1 MNEELVSVIVPIYKV
16 EKYLN
21 NCIESIIKQTY
32 KNMQIILID
41 DGSPDNCGKICDE
54 YKLKDARI
62 EVIHKKNG
70 GLSDA
75 RNCGIDMARGK
86 YIVFIDSDDYID
98 KYYIEKLYMAIK
110 KEGVKLAQCNILRV
124 DDEKNILKKIGYE
137 KKVVKS
143 GKNIIK
149 EQYGVHVI
157 ENTVVWNKMYAIEL
171 FKDIRFPV
179 GKIHEDEFTT
189 YKILYNLDKVAI
201 IDDYLYYYR
210 ENDDSIMKQKFNI
223 RNLDRLDAYK
233 DKMYFFQK
241 RETDIFIKALIRYI
255 EEIKTDYMKAKK
267 YMVNFNEFKDKLLNE
282 YRRVYYLL
290 IKQKKISLKYKIKM
304 FVFYISPNLHIF
316 LKGDNKC

>member
-137 KKVVKS
+137 QNEIKS
-143 GKNIIK
+143 GKEIIK

-157 ENTVVWNKMYAIEL
+157 ENTVVWNKMYEIEL
-171 FKDIRFPV
+171 FKDIRFPI

-189 YKILYNLDKVAI
+189 YKILYNLEKVAI
-201 IDDYLYYYR
+201 INDYLYFYR
-210 ENDDSIMKQKFNI
+210 ENENSIMKQNFSIKK
-223 RNLDRLDAYK
+223 LDRIDAYK
-233 DKMYFFQK
+233 EKMIFFK
-241 RETDIFIKALIRYI
+241 TKEKDIFIKTLIRYI
-255 EEIKTDYMKAKK
+255 EEIKSDYINAKK
-267 YMVNFNEFKDKLLNE
+267 YIPDFNKLKKSLLNE
-282 YRRVYYLL
+282 YRHTYNLL
-290 IKQKKISLKYKIKM
+290 TLQKEISIKYKLKM
-304 FVFYISPNLHIF
+304 FVFYISPKLHLF
-316 LKGDNKC
+316 LKKKNA